1 MWGPMQPVKIY
12 LQVDT
17 ETHAAVTGVYE
28 EAFTWKYDSETL
40 ASAHSITLLTG
51 AGYTD
56 AASRGKELQ
65 IQRPSLALA
74 LANHVD
80 IHFGE
85 TNSEGSECNINGEQY
100 VRHGRQI
107 QMVY

>member
-1 MWGPMQPVKIY
+1 MKVYEIQGKVLPQLHQLCGGMIERGEDRRTDVGANAASKDL

-56 AASRGKELQ
+56 AASRGK
-65 IQRPSLALA
+65 
-74 LANHVD
+74 
-80 IHFGE
+80 
-85 TNSEGSECNINGEQY
+85 
-100 VRHGRQI
+100 GRQI
-107 QMVY
+107 